1 MSTYPL
7 RLPDHVMEQARDA
20 AREDG
25 ISINQMIASLVA
37 EGLGHRR
44 GLAMM
49 RKRAAGANVDAALAI
64 LDRAPDV
71 RPAEG
76 DEIRDAAGTSR
87 NPR

>member
-7 RLPDHVMEQARDA
+7 RLPEHVMEQARLA
-20 AREDG
+20 AAEDG

-49 RKRAAGANVDAALAI
+49 RQRAERGDVDVASAI

-71 RPAEG
+71 PPDEG
-76 DEIRDAAGTSR
+76 DEPLDTRAMSPGIR
-87 NPR
+87 